1 GVKRNFE
8 LHLKECEWRYN
19 KPLPQLIA
27 EMKRLVAKNK
37 DLMV

>member
-1 GVKRNFE
+1 